1 MSAVGRF
8 APTPSGRMHLGN
20 LFSALLSWLS
30 VRSQGGEWIL
40 RMEDL
45 DTQRCRQ
52 DYAQRLR
59 QDLIRLGLTWDR
71 EAPPQSM
78 RTEAYQ
84 EAFQQLR
91 DRDLLYPCY
100 CTRGRLHSVN
110 APHRA
115 DGVYVYDGRC
125 RNLSPTE
132 RAAFDRPPAWRLRV
146 PDRTLSVWDGV
157 QGAYTEK
164 SGRRLR
170 RFHRSPGRL
179 CVRLSAGRGSR

>member
-1 MSAVGRF
+1 MPPTRPGAGHTIGPGPAAAAARFLGPAPLPEHLHPAHRHHRHFGASHSRFGASPHLGGLAGGGPMSAVGRF

-20 LFSALLSWLS
+20 LVFCPVSWLS

-78 RTEAYQ
+78 RTESLSRGLSAA
-84 EAFQQLR
+84 EGSGPAVSL
-91 DRDLLYPCY
+91 LLYP
-100 CTRGRLHSVN
+100 G
-110 APHRA
+110 
-115 DGVYVYDGRC
+115 
-125 RNLSPTE
+125 PTPQ
-132 RAAFDRPPAWRLRV
+132 RKRP
-146 PDRTLSVWDGV
+146 S
-157 QGAYTEK
+157 
-164 SGRRLR
+164 
-170 RFHRSPGRL
+170 
-179 CVRLSAGRGSR
+179 